1 MPQDFLIMKLELLRL
16 MSKLREVPL
25 VRLERELGLGG
36 DSLSEIISQL
46 KQNYLMKVSEG
57 RLVWSDG
64 DNPSTLSPWG
74 WNYEYKVV
82 VGSTMNIVKHMPPW
96 SVVLTEY
103 QVMGRGR
110 KDKEWISNLGGIW
123 LSFKIPVSQ
132 KAGELLPLIVP
143 IILVRTIR
151 DRLEKEVFIKWP
163 NDIVVGDKK
172 IAGILIS
179 GEAIGNTLTALIG
192 IGINV
197 NNEPPL
203 PEALSLSSLVGKLIP
218 RNRLLSH
225 IIGLIGR
232 IEKFVEKPE
241 YLRLEYLDHLFT
253 LGKKIEAQTPRG
265 IIRGVAKNVT
275 ETGELVVETD
285 SGSVNLSWTEV
296 NYLRHRE

>member
-1 MPQDFLIMKLELLRL
+1 MLDEFLITKLELLRL
-16 MSKLREVPL
+16 MSKLREAPL
-25 VRLERELGLGG
+25 VRLERELGVGS

-64 DNPSTLSPWG
+64 DNPNTLNPWG

-82 VGSTMNIVKHMPPW
+82 VGSTMNVVRHMPPW
-96 SVVLTEY
+96 SAVVTEY
-103 QVMGRGR
+103 QVMGKGR
-110 KDKEWISNLGGIW
+110 RDKRWISNLGGIW
-123 LSFKIPVSQ
+123 LSLKIPVSQ
-132 KAGELLPLIVP
+132 RAGELLPLIAP

-163 NDIVVGDKK
+163 NDIVIGDKK
-172 IAGILIS
+172 IAGVLIS
-179 GEAIGNTLTALIG
+179 GEAIGNTITALIG

-225 IIGLIGR
+225 IIGLSAR
-232 IEKFVEKPE
+232 IEKFIEKPE
-241 YLRLEYLDHLFT
+241 YLRLEYLDHLYT
-253 LGKKIEAQTPRG
+253 LGKKIEAQTTKG
-265 IIRGVAKNVT
+265 VIRGVAKNVT

-285 SGSVNLSWTEV
+285 TGSVNLSWTEV
-296 NYLRHRE
+296 SYLRHRE